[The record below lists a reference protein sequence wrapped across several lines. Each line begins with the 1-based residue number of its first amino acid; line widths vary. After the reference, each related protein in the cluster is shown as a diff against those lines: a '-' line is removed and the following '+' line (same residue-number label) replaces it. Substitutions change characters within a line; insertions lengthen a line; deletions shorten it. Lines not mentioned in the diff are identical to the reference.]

1 MNKIFSPDRSF
12 FKSSCLLFV
21 AFPKI
26 SKLSLEVIFSLT
38 FYAFICLQVNPG
50 DEVVIVEPAY
60 NSYIPMCRMVGGVPV
75 SVPLRPRTSPMQ
87 SSADWVLDPAELESK
102 FSENTKVFML
112 NNPGN
117 PTGKV
122 YYYVAIIN
130 QCARVSM
137 SLPTIAK

>member
-75 SVPLRPRTSPMQ
+75 SVPLRPRTLPMH

-102 FSENTKVFML
+102 FSEKTKVFML

-122 YYYVAIIN
+122 HYYVTTVN
-130 QCARVSM
+130 WC
-137 SLPTIAK
+137 